1 MFYLVRLDLLKLAN
15 QNFDEKLKVT
25 ASDLK
30 LQPIQIKNE
39 DAETS
44 SSKH

>member
-1 MFYLVRLDLLKLAN
+1 MKLDLPKLAN
-15 QNFDEKLKVT
+15 QIADEKLKVT
-25 ASDLK
+25 ASDLE

>member
-1 MFYLVRLDLLKLAN
+1 MKTYSKLDSPKRVN
-15 QNFDEKLKVT
+15 QNFDEKFKVT

-30 LQPIQIKNE
+30 FQPIQIKNE